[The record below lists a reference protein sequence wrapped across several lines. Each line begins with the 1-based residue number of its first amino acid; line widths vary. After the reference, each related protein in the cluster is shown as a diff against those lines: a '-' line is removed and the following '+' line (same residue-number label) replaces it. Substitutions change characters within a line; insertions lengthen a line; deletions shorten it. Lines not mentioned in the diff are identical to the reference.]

1 MKCGMGVP
9 PMIAF
14 SHGQDARATGNS
26 SRSKQERHFSPHPN
40 PVFFVK
46 HIPLLTL
53 SILIF
58 LCIACVGYRNRT
70 VQKTPLKTE
79 TVAPQSATVVKII
92 DGPAVTAW
100 LESKPWRAPETVFPF
115 FLDHAFTGKDG
126 AMLPVNIQADG
137 IEVMRKSFTGRVR
150 LEALSQAF
158 FKDDQ
163 ATLIFE
169 HQQNLPLKASF
180 GLAALS
186 ISQQI
191 IMRASRQGPI
201 VALPAEFTVITHPD
215 SSTQAV
221 CKDYPPEKRRRL
233 FLTVVDGGMRVN
245 FSGILR
251 LFVPKYLPD
260 VQMQHFEYTEFSP
273 EHASLSSW
281 QDRHFSPENIVVE
294 PNQKDGTVIFHLSDD
309 GFGAPP
315 PITVTSDKI
324 LLGRSAIE
332 MTKDQNTWREKI
344 LSDPNQA
351 ISKGLILRTT
361 GSYEMRSATQRTA
374 IDFQHSL
381 IFSALSPNK

>member
-1 MKCGMGVP
+1 MKYLP
-9 PMIAF
+9 ILA
-14 SHGQDARATGNS
+14 
-26 SRSKQERHFSPHPN
+26 
-40 PVFFVK
+40 
-46 HIPLLTL
+46 L
-53 SILIF
+53 SLLIF
-58 LCIACVGYRNRT
+58 LCFACVGYRNHT
-70 VQKTPLKTE
+70 VRHTQSKS
-79 TVAPQSATVVKII
+79 VDAAPQSATVVKII

-115 FLDHAFTGKDG
+115 FLDHAFTGKNG
-126 AMLPVNIQADG
+126 AMLPVTIQPDG

-191 IMRASRQGPI
+191 IMRARCQGPI
-201 VALPAEFTVITHPD
+201 VALPAEFTVITRPD

-221 CKDYPPEKRRRL
+221 CLDYRPEDRRRL

-251 LFVPKYLPD
+251 LFIPMYLPD
-260 VQMQHFEYTEFSP
+260 VQLQHFEYTEFSP
-273 EHASLSSW
+273 EHAVVRSW
-281 QDRHFSPENIVVE
+281 QDRPFSAETIVVE
-294 PNQKDGTVIFHLSDD
+294 PDQENGRVTFHLPDD

-315 PITVTSDKI
+315 PVTVTADKI
-324 LLGRSAIE
+324 LLGRSPLE
-332 MTKDQNTWREKI
+332 MSEDPCVSCSKI

-361 GSYEMRSATQRTA
+361 GRYEMFSATKRTS